1 MLYPLKFLP
10 STQPRLWGS
19 ESWMLSGVSGY
30 ESVVEG
36 GELNG
41 KSIAEIVKN
50 YGAELLGEANSERF
64 GDEFPLLIKFID
76 AKEDLSIQV
85 HPDDELA
92 GVRHNSKGKNE
103 MWYLVD
109 TTDEAKIRSGFS
121 REVTPEEYVQS
132 VADDT
137 VTDILQEY
145 NAQKGDLFFLP
156 AGRIHSIGG
165 GCLIAEIQQTSDI
178 TYRIYDFNRRDKE
191 GNLRELHTE
200 LAVDAIDYR
209 TEADY
214 RTEYD
219 REAVDQEVK
228 MIDCPYFRTSIL
240 NLTKEYSVDYSD
252 LDSFVIYVCVEGSS
266 VVNGTPLN
274 YGETLLLPAT
284 TKEVKIE
291 TEGCKILTTY
301 I

>member
-10 STQPRLWGS
+10 TTQPRLWGS
-19 ESWMLSGVSGY
+19 ESWMLSGVGGCESLVESGALKGRTI
-30 ESVVEG
+30 SD
-36 GELNG
+36 
-41 KSIAEIVKN
+41 IVST
-50 YGAELLGEANSERF
+50 YGAELVGHANYERF
-64 GDEFPLLIKFID
+64 GNEFPLLIKFID

-85 HPDDELA
+85 HPNDELA

-103 MWYLVD
+103 MWYLVGVSD
-109 TTDEAKIRSGFS
+109 DARIRSGFS
-121 REVTPEEYVQS
+121 RQVTPEEYIQS

-137 VTDILQEY
+137 VCDILQEY
-145 NAQKGDLFFLP
+145 EAQKGDLFFLP

-200 LAVDAIDYR
+200 LAVDAIDYAI
-209 TEADY
+209 EDDY

-219 REAVDQEVK
+219 REAKDKEVK
-228 MIDCPYFRTSIL
+228 MVDCPYFRTSIL
-240 NLTKEYSVDYSD
+240 NLTQHYVVDYCQ
-252 LDSFVIYVCVEGSS
+252 LDSFVIYVCVEGECE
-266 VVNGTPLN
+266 VNGVELKF
-274 YGETLLLPAT
+274 GETILLPAT
-284 TKEVKIE
+284 MEQVEIE
-291 TEGCKILTTY
+291 TKGCKLLTTH

>member
-10 STQPRLWGS
+10 TTQPRLWGS
-19 ESWMLSGVSGY
+19 ESWMLSGVSGC
-30 ESVVEG
+30 ESVVES
-36 GELNG
+36 GELKG
-41 KSIAEIVKN
+41 QSISAVVKK
-50 YGAELLGEANSERF
+50 YRAELLGNANYERF

-92 GVRHNSKGKNE
+92 GERHNSKGKNE

-109 TTDEAKIRSGFS
+109 TTDEAKIRSGFA
-121 REVTPEEYVQS
+121 RKVTPEEYVQS

-145 NAQKGDLFFLP
+145 KAEKGDLFFLP

-191 GNLRELHTE
+191 GNTRELHTE
-200 LAVDAIDYR
+200 LAVDAIDYSV
-209 TEADY
+209 EDDY

-219 REAVDQEVK
+219 REATNEEVK
-228 MIDCPYFRTSIL
+228 MVDCPFFRTSIL
-240 NLTKEYSVDYSD
+240 NLTERFEEDYSD
-252 LDSFVIYVCVEGSS
+252 LDSFVIYVCVEGEAEI
-266 VVNGTPLN
+266 NGTPIKF
-274 YGETLLLPAT
+274 GETILLPAT
-284 TKEVKIE
+284 TDKVTIE
-291 TEGCKILTTY
+291 TKLCKLLKTY

>member
-10 STQPRLWGS
+10 TTQPRLWGR
-19 ESWMLSGVSGY
+19 ESWMLSGVKGF
-30 ESVVEG
+30 ESIVDG
-36 GELNG
+36 GELEG
-41 KSIAEIVKN
+41 KMISEIVSE
-50 YGAELLGEANSERF
+50 YGAELLGKANYERF

-109 TTDEAKIRSGFS
+109 TTDDAKIRSGFA

-132 VADDT
+132 VNDDT

-145 NAQKGDLFFLP
+145 KAEKGDLFFLP

-209 TEADY
+209 IEDDY

-219 REAVDQEVK
+219 REAQDREVK
-228 MIDCPYFRTSIL
+228 MVDCPFFRTSIL
-240 NLTKEYSVDYSD
+240 NLTKEYTADYRD
-252 LDSFVIYVCVEGSS
+252 LDSFVIYVCVEGSA
-266 VVNGTPLN
+266 VINGTTLN

-284 TKEVKIE
+284 TQEAKIE
-291 TEGCKILTTY
+291 TSNCKLLATY